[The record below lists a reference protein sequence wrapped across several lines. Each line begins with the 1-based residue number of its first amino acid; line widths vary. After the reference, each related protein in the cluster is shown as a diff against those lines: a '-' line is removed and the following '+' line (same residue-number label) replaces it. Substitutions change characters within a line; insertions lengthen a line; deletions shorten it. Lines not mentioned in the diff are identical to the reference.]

1 MNQEF
6 QIQESPACVKFSRIM
21 RELHA
26 SVKKLFTKAVHPRLA
41 MDQRKDAARQLR
53 RE

>member
-26 SVKKLFTKAVHPRLA
+26 SVKKLFTKNGA
-41 MDQRKDAARQLR
+41 LR
-53 RE
+53 RRWNPSFSLFPESAG